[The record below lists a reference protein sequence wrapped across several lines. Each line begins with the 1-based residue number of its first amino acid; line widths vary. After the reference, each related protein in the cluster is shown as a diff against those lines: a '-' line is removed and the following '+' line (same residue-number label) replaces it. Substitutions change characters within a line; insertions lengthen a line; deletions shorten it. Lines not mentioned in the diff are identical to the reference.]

1 MKNAK
6 VGERA
11 EVSEAL
17 LQLAKETEDLAVRER
32 ELFSP
37 ILKRWHPTAAG
48 VAAVTLHQCY
58 GAVLKQYLA
67 GTSILNSEI
76 VEVLQR
82 AAKLEKVLV
91 QMVVE
96 DSEECEDG
104 GKGIVRE
111 MMPYEVDSIIMKLL
125 RQWLDERL
133 NQAKELLC
141 RVKETEVCCKH
152 GALSVNKMMAHHLIY

>member
-1 MKNAK
+1 MKNATT
-6 VGERA
+6 GERA
-11 EVSEAL
+11 EASEAL
-17 LQLAKETEDLAVRER
+17 LQLARETEDLAARER

-37 ILKRWHPTAAG
+37 ILNRWHPIAAG

-67 GTSILNSEI
+67 GTSMLNSEI
-76 VEVLQR
+76 VGVLQR

-111 MMPYEVDSIIMKLL
+111 MMPYEVDSIIMRLL
-125 RQWLDERL
+125 RKWIDERL
-133 NQAKELLC
+133 KQGKELLC
-141 RVKETEVCCKH
+141 RAKETEVSQK
-152 GALSVNKMMAHHLIY
+152 KKF

>member
-1 MKNAK
+1 MKNATT
-6 VGERA
+6 GEKA
-11 EVSEAL
+11 EASEAL
-17 LQLAKETEDLAVRER
+17 LQLAKETEDLAARER

-37 ILKRWHPTAAG
+37 ILKRWHPIAAG

-67 GTSILNSEI
+67 GTSMLNSEI
-76 VEVLQR
+76 VGVLQR

-104 GKGIVRE
+104 GKEIVRE
-111 MMPYEVDSIIMKLL
+111 MMPYEVDSIIMRLL
-125 RQWLDERL
+125 RQWIDERL
-133 NQAKELLC
+133 KQGKELLF
-141 RVKETEVCCKH
+141 RAKETEVDRK
-152 GALSVNKMMAHHLIY
+152 SVV